1 MRTRGGF
8 LLAKHRTAA
17 TLWGVAV
24 IVMVMENVAIKPEA
38 TIWHDVFLE
47 LLVTKFVHFV
57 TGQVTG

>member
-1 MRTRGGF
+1 
-8 LLAKHRTAA
+8 LAKHRTAA
-17 TLWGVAV
+17 TLCGVAV